1 MATVASL
8 AAAAQT
14 SSALARGRYSPSEA
28 SLSGHSA
35 PKWWQDAKL
44 GIFIHW
50 GIYSVPAF
58 APREALEITE
68 SERGSD
74 KAMNPYAEWYQNTLL
89 IANSPTE
96 AFHRNA
102 YGDDFNYY
110 EFARTFNKAVR
121 KWSPDKWATLF
132 KSIGAGY
139 VVLTSKHHDGFTL
152 WPSTTP
158 NPKLP
163 RQLAGSKRDLVG
175 ELSAAVRRRGL
186 RMGLYYSGLY
196 DWSFKPG
203 PLMEIEQT
211 KHSSEYVSY
220 ADRHW
225 RELIRR
231 YSPDIL
237 WNDIGYS
244 PNSDV
249 LTIVADYYNS
259 HPQGVINNRWEPFK
273 IGDFATP
280 EYMQLD
286 EISKEPWETCRG
298 LGKSFGLNRIE
309 GPEETIKPADLVH
322 LLVDVVSKNG
332 NLLLNVG
339 PEPDGTIPAIQLHR
353 LQELGSWLRANGEAI
368 FNSRPWTRFSG
379 STAEGGAVRFT
390 RSGGALN
397 AILLEQPTGAKVV
410 LLDLPGY
417 SQATLLASK
426 AKLKTRR
433 VGSSLEVELPSE
445 LPGSYAWAIRLE

>member
-1 MATVASL
+1 
-8 AAAAQT
+8 
-14 SSALARGRYSPSEA
+14 
-28 SLSGHSA
+28 
-35 PKWWQDAKL
+35 
-44 GIFIHW
+44 
-50 GIYSVPAF
+50 
-58 APREALEITE
+58 
-68 SERGSD
+68 
-74 KAMNPYAEWYQNTLL
+74 
-89 IANSPTE
+89 
-96 AFHRNA
+96 
-102 YGDDFNYY
+102 
-110 EFARTFNKAVR
+110 
-121 KWSPDKWATLF
+121 
-132 KSIGAGY
+132 
-139 VVLTSKHHDGFTL
+139 
-152 WPSTTP
+152 
-158 NPKLP
+158 
-163 RQLAGSKRDLVG
+163 
-175 ELSAAVRRRGL
+175 
-186 RMGLYYSGLY
+186 
-196 DWSFKPG
+196 
-203 PLMEIEQT
+203 
-211 KHSSEYVSY
+211 
-220 ADRHW
+220 
-225 RELIRR
+225 
-231 YSPDIL
+231 
-237 WNDIGYS
+237 
-244 PNSDV
+244 V

-309 GPEETIKPADLVH
+309 GPEETIKPEDLVH

-397 AILLEQPTGAKVV
+397 AILLERPTGAKVV